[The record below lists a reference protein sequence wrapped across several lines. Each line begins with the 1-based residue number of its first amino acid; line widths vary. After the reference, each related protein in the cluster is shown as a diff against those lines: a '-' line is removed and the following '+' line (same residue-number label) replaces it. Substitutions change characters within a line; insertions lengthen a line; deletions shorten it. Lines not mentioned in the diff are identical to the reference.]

1 MTEFAK
7 SVNRLKGHNIDNA
20 KIIGYMMTTFDAYM
34 ETGSTTYA
42 DTLKP
47 YEDYYF
53 PIERR

>member
-34 ETGSTTYA
+34 ETGSTTYSA
-42 DTLKP
+42 TLKP

-53 PIERR
+53 PIERI